1 MENKFTKIQNT
12 IDAMLA
18 SGQQVPPALM
28 DAYAKIIQQEI
39 AVASATDKS
48 SPASQDYYDSI
59 VKHEDYSTITKIH

>member
-28 DAYAKIIQQEI
+28 DAYAKIIISNER
-39 AVASATDKS
+39 K
-48 SPASQDYYDSI
+48 
-59 VKHEDYSTITKIH
+59 